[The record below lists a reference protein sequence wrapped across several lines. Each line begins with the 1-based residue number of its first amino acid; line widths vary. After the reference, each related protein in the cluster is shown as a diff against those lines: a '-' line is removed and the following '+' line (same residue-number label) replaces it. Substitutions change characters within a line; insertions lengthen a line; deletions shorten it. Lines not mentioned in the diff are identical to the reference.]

1 MISRQAF
8 EKKAMFKFC
17 QRFHRYLAKDPEMN
31 FLFESGY
38 TSPLAVLDNRYG
50 WNDEDVDDSR
60 QRM

>member
-1 MISRQAF
+1 
-8 EKKAMFKFC
+8 MFKFC

-60 QRM
+60 